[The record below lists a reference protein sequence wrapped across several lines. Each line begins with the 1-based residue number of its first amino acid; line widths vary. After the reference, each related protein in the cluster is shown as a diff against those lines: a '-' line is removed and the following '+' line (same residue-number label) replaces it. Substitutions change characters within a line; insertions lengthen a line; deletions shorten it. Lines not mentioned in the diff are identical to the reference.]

1 MNTTMQPGQLA
12 TIKKFGLPA
21 LALLLVLACLYL
33 FSDKII
39 PQTTTIDGTYASY
52 ECGDYSISKD
62 TLVIIPYGDQGD
74 YQVIRKSSFQTVRNG
89 KLQPTAQKIHE
100 YMGSFDPKSG
110 MLIIDAQG
118 KKISF
123 FPDQNSL
130 LLMQR
135 EYHKLLKQ

>member
-1 MNTTMQPGQLA
+1 MNTTIQPGQLA
-12 TIKKFGLPA
+12 AIKKFGLPA
-21 LALLLVLACLYL
+21 LGILLVLVCLYL

-39 PQTTTIDGTYASY
+39 LKTRTIDGTYASY
-52 ECGDYSISKD
+52 ESGDYSISKD

-89 KLQPTAQKIHE
+89 KLQPKGQKIRE
-100 YMGSFDPKSG
+100 YMGRFDEQSG

-135 EYHKLLKQ
+135 EYHKVLKQ